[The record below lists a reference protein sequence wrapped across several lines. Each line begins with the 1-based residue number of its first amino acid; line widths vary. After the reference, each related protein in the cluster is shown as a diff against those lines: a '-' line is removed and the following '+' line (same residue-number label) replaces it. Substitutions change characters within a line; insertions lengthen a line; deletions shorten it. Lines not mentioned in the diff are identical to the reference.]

1 MSQTQTNILVAIR
14 CRPLSKKEKDQND
27 TKTVHILDS
36 NLIIIIDPYATANK
50 RTKEK
55 RYAFDHIFQ
64 ENSQQE
70 EIFTKTTLDLLEG
83 VLNGFNATVFAYG
96 PTGAGKT
103 FTMMGENEDMG
114 IMLRSFLELFD
125 RIEAFAGERN
135 YKVRVSYLEIYN
147 EVVRDLLNPSN
158 AFLDVREDPNKGVMV
173 SDLSELEAKRPQEVL
188 DWLRLG
194 NRRRTCEPTEANLTS
209 SRSHAV
215 LQIVVECKDRAA
227 GIEAEVVS
235 GKLSLIDLAGSERA
249 ANTKNRGIRLIEG
262 ANINRSL
269 LALGNCINALYEANS
284 KGIKA
289 FIPYRDSKLT
299 RLLKDS
305 LGGKCRT
312 VMIACISPFH
322 IYYEDTHNTLEYA
335 NRAKNIKTRIEKN
348 VINVEYHVSK
358 YKEIIDDLK
367 NEVKQLRKALSS
379 NKRKEINSIDDNF
392 EYFLKDLDDHF
403 LKESKIRALGFKLQ
417 DEIDELNEQ
426 ILVQKSDLANH
437 KYKNSENQVLVNSLA
452 GNVEHLKIKLIEKE
466 NKYSE
471 KLEECKVLEK
481 KRKDFD
487 IKWIDLPE
495 ETLASLRFSM
505 QRNLIKMYELEKDQ
519 QKIHE
524 INKLRYKDLHISI
537 LEEKL
542 KDQIG
547 VLDKQDFGSPTH
559 LDKNLKEQLYIKN
572 FPDNKSNKAKPFSYR
587 LQGEKYLKNKHFK
600 SDSNLPVI
608 SPKNH
613 GISKVTS
620 RNSKI
625 PKYNHKHID
634 DSSSNSSATEIILPM
649 SNALPKGKSKIPRR
663 RNFGPFLS
671 GSENEFSKVLELPK
685 ISDKFK
691 KSPYVL
697 WKEDDKKN
705 QKAKIGADMIKLS
718 KVG

>member
-1 MSQTQTNILVAIR
+1 MSQPQTNILVAIR

-55 RYAFDHIFQ
+55 RYAFDHVFQ
-64 ENSQQE
+64 ENSVQE
-70 EIFTKTTLDLLEG
+70 EIFTKTTMDLLDG
-83 VLNGFNATVFAYG
+83 VLTGFNATVFAYG

-103 FTMMGENEDMG
+103 YTMLGDNDDMG
-114 IMLRSFLELFD
+114 IMLRAFLELFD
-125 RIEAFAGERN
+125 RIETLSGERN

-158 AFLDVREDPNKGVMV
+158 AFLDVREDPHKGVMV
-173 SDLSELEAKRPQEVL
+173 SDLSELEAKKPQEVVDL
-188 DWLRLG
+188 LRLG

-215 LQIVVECKDRAA
+215 LQIFVECKDRAA
-227 GIEAEVVS
+227 GIEAEVVT

-249 ANTKNRGIRLIEG
+249 AHTKNRGIRLIEG

-269 LALGNCINALYEANS
+269 LALGNCINALFEANS

-322 IYYEDTHNTLEYA
+322 VYYEDTHNTLEYA

-348 VINVEYHVSK
+348 VISVESHVSR

-367 NEVKQLRKALSS
+367 NEVKQLRKLIGT
-379 NKRKEINSIDDNF
+379 NKKKEITSVDDNF
-392 EYFLKDLDDHF
+392 DYFLKDLEDHF
-403 LKESKIRALGFKLQ
+403 LKESKVKAASFKLQ
-417 DEIDELNEQ
+417 AEIDGLNEQ
-426 ILVQKSDLANH
+426 ILIQENDLANH
-437 KYKNSENQVLVNSLA
+437 KYKNNENQPLVNSLA
-452 GNVEHLKIKLIEKE
+452 GNLEQLRIKLNLNE

-471 KLEECKVLEK
+471 KIEEHKVLER

-487 IKWIDLPE
+487 IKWLDLPE
-495 ETLASLRFSM
+495 EILARLRFTF
-505 QRNLIKMYELEKDQ
+505 QRNMLRLYELENEQ

-524 INKLRYKDLHISI
+524 INKLRYKDLYISI

-542 KDQIG
+542 KDRIG
-547 VLDKQDFGSPTH
+547 VLEKQDFEPPAH
-559 LDKNLKEQLYIKN
+559 LENIKEQLYIKKI
-572 FPDNKSNKAKPFSYR
+572 PDIKSNKAKPFSYR
-587 LQGEKYLKNKHFK
+587 LQGEKFLKSKHYK
-600 SDSNLPVI
+600 SDSNLPAI
-608 SPKNH
+608 SPKIQRNYH
-613 GISKVTS
+613 AVS
-620 RNSKI
+620 RDSKI
-625 PKYNHKHID
+625 PKYNPKNND
-634 DSSSNSSATEIILPM
+634 ESSSTSSATEIILPK
-649 SNALPKGKSKIPRR
+649 SNALAKGKSKIPRR
-663 RNFGPFLS
+663 RKLGTFLS
-671 GSENEFSKVLELPK
+671 GSENESPKILELPK

-691 KSPYVL
+691 QSPYVL
-697 WKEDDKKN
+697 RKEDGKKS
-705 QKAKIGADMIKLS
+705 QKTNIGADVIKLP
-718 KVG
+718 KVA